1 MSTRTSSPPRRL
13 VDDRLWTRLEPL
25 IPPPSRPRGPGGRPR
40 RDDRLALEGILFV
53 LTTGIG
59 WAAVPA
65 ELGFGSGWTCWRR
78 LREWQR
84 AGVWDALHRAVLGE
98 LGRVVHRDPELVAE
112 LVARR
117 LAALEQV
124 RDATR
129 DRLAET
135 LLAWLVHRGQRQPI
149 AETLHVHP
157 QTVGYRLT
165 QLRKLFG
172 KELDDPSARFELEI
186 ALRAVRTQPT
196 WPD

>member
-98 LGRVVHRDPELVAE
+98 LGRNGLLDWSRVCIDSVS
-112 LVARR
+112 
-117 LAALEQV
+117 V
-124 RDATR
+124 RAK
-129 DRLAET
+129 
-135 LLAWLVHRGQRQPI
+135 RG
-149 AETLHVHP
+149 A
-157 QTVGYRLT
+157 
-165 QLRKLFG
+165 
-172 KELDDPSARFELEI
+172 S
-186 ALRAVRTQPT
+186 
-196 WPD
+196 